1 MASEEHEERDREER
15 DREELAHEEP
25 AHDDLAPD
33 DLAHEEVTRDNPFVV
48 TVDDFTGPL
57 DLLLHLVRRHEVEVE
72 HLPLERITQEYL
84 ETLEFLQAIDLEPA
98 GEFLEVAATLIRM
111 KARALLPRPERPE
124 DPEAAAAEEAELLR
138 QLVEHQVVR
147 MAATR
152 LRRREAEAASVWFRG
167 EPDPAGI
174 EESEKEVVE
183 CDLFALVAAFRGV
196 LQGLDE
202 PTTFEIS
209 REEYPVAACADDI
222 RQRLRRGQPIPFI
235 ELFERGAPRGKLIAI
250 FLALLE
256 LIRWAEARAFQEGA
270 FGPILIFPTDN
281 TGKAGAGGEGRGP
294 ADSDF
299 D

>member
-1 MASEEHEERDREER
+1 MSGEYEG
-15 DREELAHEEP
+15 
-25 AHDDLAPD
+25 HDGET
-33 DLAHEEVTRDNPFVV
+33 HDNPFVV
-48 TVDDFTGPL
+48 TVDEFTGPL

-98 GEFLEVAATLIRM
+98 GEFLEIAATLIRM
-111 KARALLPRPERPE
+111 KARALLPQPERPA

-174 EESEKEVVE
+174 EETEREVVE

-202 PTTFEIS
+202 PSKFEIA
-209 REEYPVAACADDI
+209 REEYPVAAAAESI
-222 RQRLRRGQPIPFI
+222 RQRLRSGNPIPFI
-235 ELFERGAPRGKLIAI
+235 ELFAPGSPRGKLIST

-270 FGPILIFPTDN
+270 FGPILIFPTENIGRTD
-281 TGKAGAGGEGRGP
+281 TVGEFDGP
-294 ADSDF
+294 SD